1 MSEKLPNQSELTR
14 SPLASRLL
22 RNARQ
27 PFLIVFL
34 LVAVGM
40 AGVAAWSLAGDP
52 SGIDPTLVF
61 YTVKR
66 ADLPI
71 KVTESGSLQ
80 SQKNTAIRCEVE
92 NVGYER
98 DGTQILSIVPNG
110 ENVVEGALLVELDAA
125 KIHDRLD
132 EQVIATERSRSEQI
146 QRDVKHENQKT
157 QNETALAEAGLKVEL
172 DALALKQYE
181 DEEGGTFQIDLQEI
195 DLNIQ
200 TARATQLIQAN
211 DLKAIE
217 ALKKLGYRNKGQ
229 LAQARLA
236 AMTADRTLARELS
249 KRTEL
254 VDYSYNKT
262 KLQLRGAV
270 ATSKRVLE
278 QVKRDNVAILQQ
290 TKAAKDAADRS
301 LLKEEEKLA
310 KYKKQLDRCKI
321 YAPHDG
327 MVNYAYDRERRS
339 TVGEGTTVRQRQ
351 RIITLPDLTLMEV
364 KTSIHESVLD
374 LVKEGLTATVT
385 LEAFSDT
392 KYTGSVKSVA
402 VLAESGDWHSQDVKV
417 YTTIITIDG
426 KVERLRP
433 GMSAIVQI
441 HVDRLEDVLS
451 VPVQAIVQVGKKNWC
466 YVDVNGSV
474 ELKEVTIGK
483 TNDKFI
489 EIREGLEEG
498 MRVVLNPSALVKE
511 NEDGTDI
518 SPEGDGDEENDKEN
532 AQQGMKED
540 DEKKQGDQPA
550 KKTK

>member
-1 MSEKLPNQSELTR
+1 MSSSLPIELTD
-14 SPLASRLL
+14 LASKNPARRLAVS
-22 RNARQ
+22 RK
-27 PFLIVFL
+27 PL
-34 LVAVGM
+34 LVLFVIVGVGM
-40 AGVAAWSLAGDP
+40 AGLAAWSLAGNVNTL
-52 SGIDPTLVF
+52 DPTLVF

-66 ADLPI
+66 TDLPI
-71 KVTESGSLQ
+71 KVHESGNLQ
-80 SQKNTAIRCEVE
+80 SQKNTAIRCQVE
-92 NVGYER
+92 NVGYDR

-132 EQVIATERSRSEQI
+132 EQVIATERARSEQI

-157 QNETALAEAGLKVEL
+157 QNETALEEAKLKVQL
-172 DALALKQYE
+172 DELALEQYE

-200 TARATQLIQAN
+200 TARATQLIQAT

-254 VDYSYNKT
+254 VDYSYKKT
-262 KLQLRGAV
+262 KLQLAGAV
-270 ATSKRVLE
+270 ATSKRVLQ
-278 QVKRDNVAILQQ
+278 QVGRDNIAILQQ

-310 KYKKQLDRCKI
+310 KYKLQLDRCKI

-339 TVGEGTTVRQRQ
+339 TVGEGSTVRQRQ

-364 KTSIHESVLD
+364 KTRIHESVLD
-374 LVKEGLTATVT
+374 LVKEGLTVT
-385 LEAFSDT
+385 ITIEAFPDA

-402 VLAESGDWHSQDVKV
+402 VLADPGDWHSTDVKV

-426 KVERLRP
+426 RVERLRP
-433 GMSAIVQI
+433 GMSAIVEI

-466 YVDVNGSV
+466 YVDAHGSV
-474 ELKEVTIGK
+474 ELREVELGK

-489 EIREGLEEG
+489 EIRKGLEEG
-498 MRVVLNPSALVKE
+498 IRVVLNPSALIKE
-511 NEDGTDI
+511 SKDGKQI
-518 SPEGDGDEENDKEN
+518 SPEGDSS
-532 AQQGMKED
+532 D
-540 DEKKQGDQPA
+540 D
-550 KKTK
+550 